1 MPFSHK
7 YLTCNRIKENIRLTG
22 KLLIAKP
29 YLGDPNF
36 ERSVVLVCAH
46 GEEGAFGL
54 VLNQATDKVLSDFF
68 EDVMAD
74 SPVFMGGPVENRTLH
89 FLHKRGDIVEGA
101 IELQEGLYWSGDFEQ
116 IKTLLNTGLLK
127 ENEIRFYLGYSG
139 WGEGQIEKEL
149 QEDVWVLADGSVE
162 VVFGSDTSQIWRN
175 ALRKLG
181 GNYIIMA
188 NSPSD
193 PRLN

>member
-1 MPFSHK
+1 M
-7 YLTCNRIKENIRLTG
+7 
-22 KLLIAKP
+22 IAKP

-89 FLHKRGDIVEGA
+89 FLHIRGDIVEGA